1 MLFLCGH
8 KDPFLDRKW
17 LAVDAPRGIS
27 ALRIVLQDSKCKST
41 VIAVDGA
48 GHNVFKVAKKQQMLV
63 RGTVRSAIAS
73 HISAM
78 YAT

>member
-1 MLFLCGH
+1 MLFLVGH

-17 LAVDAPRGIS
+17 LAADAPRGIS
-27 ALRIVLQDSKCKST
+27 ALRIVLKDSKCKST
-41 VIAVDGA
+41 VVAIDGA
-48 GHNVFKVAKKQQMLV
+48 GHDVFKVSKKHQMTV

-73 HISAM
+73 HVDAM